1 MTSLPLFPLR
11 SVLFPGGQ
19 LHLKVFEARYLDLV
33 ATCLRERTP
42 FGVVALQKGQEV
54 QGSEHGAV
62 SFEHIGCVARILEA
76 DCPQPGIMQV
86 RCQGEERF
94 EIVSARQEANGLWT
108 AQVRDVP
115 ADALLAPTEHLVG
128 TARSLAQAIA
138 NLKEQGQQ
146 PFLQP
151 FHFESAGWIANRW
164 CELLPISNAAKQRL
178 MELDDPLMRLQ
189 LVDEYLR
196 GKGVIQG

>member
-19 LHLKVFEARYLDLV
+19 LHLKVFEARYRDLV
-33 ATCLRERTP
+33 ATCLREGAP

-54 QGSEHGAV
+54 QGAQRGAV

-86 RCQGEERF
+86 RCQAEERF
-94 EIVSARQEANGLWT
+94 EIVSARQETNGLWT

-115 ADALLAPTEHLVG
+115 ADAVLPPTEDLVG

-151 FHFESAGWIANRW
+151 FHFERAGWIANRW

-178 MELDDPLMRLQ
+178 MELDDPLMRLR